1 MAAGQWAAAGNIYES
16 AANLDTNLGPWVRES
31 IVNLAKCRWRAKDY
45 AAAAYAA
52 RHMINMDDGVA
63 EAHYILAET
72 LLIDEKWDDAVREAK
87 RAHELDQGNGSYRE
101 MLQRA
106 EAALKQ
112 SKTKD
117 YYKILGVK
125 RGADESEIKKAY
137 RKLALEWHPDRVPE
151 DQKAEAQRRFQDIGE
166 ANEVLTDPEKKGK

>member
-1 MAAGQWAAAGNIYES
+1 
-16 AANLDTNLGPWVRES
+16 
-31 IVNLAKCRWRAKDY
+31 
-45 AAAAYAA
+45 
-52 RHMINMDDGVA
+52 
-63 EAHYILAET
+63 
-72 LLIDEKWDDAVREAK
+72 
-87 RAHELDQGNGSYRE
+87 

-125 RGADESEIKKAY
+125 RGADESDIKKAY
-137 RKLALEWHPDRVPE
+137 RKLALEWHPDRVSE